1 MGVISREAFLA
12 PAAVPAERVPLPEFG
27 EDSYV
32 NVHGMTA
39 KARSQFEQQFQT
51 KGGKQSARRLQEVR
65 QRLLVACCKDDDG
78 QPIFTVEDIEAI
90 GGQSSAVVER
100 IVNVAMRLCGM
111 KEDDI
116 ETLAGN

>member
-1 MGVISREAFLA
+1 MTVVTRELFLS
-12 PAAVPAERVPLPEFG
+12 PSKVPTERVPLPEFG
-27 EDSYV
+27 EGAYI

-39 KARSQFEQQFQT
+39 KARGQFEQQFQT

-65 QRLLVACCKDDDG
+65 QRLLVACCRDDEG
-78 QPIFTVEDIEAI
+78 NPVFTPDDIDAI
-90 GGQSSAVVER
+90 GEQSSAVVER

-111 KEDDI
+111 KDDDI